1 MILCIDYTSKDQN
14 KGPYSYDGLHH
25 LQRLVNGS
33 VCIKISLRH
42 KFVIENCL
50 QLLSQALCL
59 FLKALLLF
67 LDGQCCLLKLLILPA
82 QIYQTVVYASSCTYA
97 IL

>member
-1 MILCIDYTSKDQN
+1 MSHVAAAAGEQVTEQHQQDTELNGLHTN
-14 KGPYSYDGLHH
+14 KGPHSYDGLHH

-59 FLKALLLF
+59 FLKALLLL
-67 LDGQCCLLKLLILPA
+67 LDCQ
-82 QIYQTVVYASSCTYA
+82 
-97 IL
+97 